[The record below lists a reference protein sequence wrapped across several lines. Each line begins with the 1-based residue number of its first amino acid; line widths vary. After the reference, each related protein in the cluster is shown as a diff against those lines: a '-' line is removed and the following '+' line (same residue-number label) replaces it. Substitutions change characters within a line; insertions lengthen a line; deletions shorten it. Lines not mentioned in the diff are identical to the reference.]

1 MRRRLDRWL
10 REALLRLVAM
20 PVGLGLYL
28 ILSMQ
33 ETIQKRR
40 RRRREGRERGPGMSR
55 ERGERSERG

>member
-40 RRRREGRERGPGMSR
+40 RRRREGRERGPGMSG